1 MHINEAKTQ
10 IRNAITAY
18 CAKNAN
24 GTLKIPVQ
32 AQRPVFLVGAP
43 GIGKTAIVEQIAS
56 EMDLGFV
63 SYSMTHHTR
72 QSALGLPYI
81 VEKEYGGKK
90 YSVSEYTMSEILAS
104 VYDEMERSGRKTGI
118 LFLDEINCV
127 SETLAPSMLQFLQ
140 YKTFGRHR
148 VPEGWIVV
156 TAGNPAEYN
165 DSVREFDIAMLDRLK
180 IIEVEPDFKVWKEF
194 AVKTGVLP
202 SVLSYLSIKPQYF
215 YRVSTT
221 IDGKSFV
228 TARSWD
234 DLSRMISVYE
244 ENGLEVDRHL
254 ISQYVQDEQIA
265 SDYANYYDLYRK
277 YQSDYQVEQIID
289 GTVSEDIVKRA
300 SGAKFDE
307 RLSLI
312 SLVLSSLEDQIS
324 ETLRYEESM
333 KEILAEVK
341 GKDAPY
347 HAFMN
352 ERASFWNAKSMET
365 DTRAKVDKALCTKKI
380 YEELAKVLEGSDT
393 KETLKKELQSRLNS
407 FREMNQKAQSSL
419 DHTFRFMEKAFAA
432 GQEMLILVSE
442 LTIRPD
448 IAEYIYAHG
457 CEKYFEYNDKLLFE
471 DQKSTLNKRIEDL
484 NLLSMEEI

>member
-1 MHINEAKTQ
+1 
-10 IRNAITAY
+10 
-18 CAKNAN
+18 
-24 GTLKIPVQ
+24 
-32 AQRPVFLVGAP
+32 
-43 GIGKTAIVEQIAS
+43 
-56 EMDLGFV
+56 
-63 SYSMTHHTR
+63 MTHHTR

-165 DSVREFDIAMLDRLK
+165 DSVR
-180 IIEVEPDFKVWKEF
+180 
-194 AVKTGVLP
+194 